1 MTTSIP
7 RFEVIQPRTKLGPP
21 QLVVFDFDGTLS
33 LIREGWQ
40 RIMIEMM
47 MGYLLPLAQDET
59 EESIRTCV
67 VDFVTE
73 LTGKPTI
80 LQMVQLVE
88 EMRKRGGS
96 PESPEAYKAEFQS
109 RLDQHIEP
117 RRQAL
122 ANGSHTPDE
131 HLVPGVREML
141 RDLAQRNI
149 PLAVASGTDEEFVK
163 YEIELLQ
170 IAHYFAG
177 RVFAAP
183 RGDANFS
190 KLGVIQRLIEEFEV
204 EPSGLIGFGDGYA
217 ETEAVSRLGGIAIG
231 IAGDELTRDGTVDQW
246 RRERLIAAGAEVV
259 MPDFRDYQR
268 LHDWLWD
275 ATSE

>member
-1 MTTSIP
+1 MTASIS
-7 RFEVIQPRTKLGPP
+7 RFEVIQTRSKQVPP
-21 QLVVFDFDGTLS
+21 QLAVFDFDGTLS

-47 MGYLLPLAQDET
+47 MGHLLPLAQEET
-59 EESIRTCV
+59 EESIRTRV

-80 LQMVQLVE
+80 LQMVQFVE
-88 EMRKRGGS
+88 EMRKRGGT
-96 PESPEAYKAEFQS
+96 PESPEAYKAEFQR

-122 ANGSHTPDE
+122 ASGSHTPDE

-141 RDLAQRNI
+141 GDLAQRGI

-170 IAHYFAG
+170 IADFFGG

-190 KLGVIQRLIEEFEV
+190 KLSVIERLVEELGVA
-204 EPSGLIGFGDGYA
+204 PDGLIGFGDGYA
-217 ETEAVSRLGGIAIG
+217 ETEAVSSLGGIAIG
-231 IAGDELTRDGTVDQW
+231 IAGDELARDGTVDPW